1 MAKLVSHL
9 CYFSNFVFDLLSSK
23 IGHDIS
29 YVSFGY
35 ACEYKILTFSEYT
48 FALECQGENFINLG
62 SISKSY
68 SGWKVLKCL
77 CYNRYLDRNRDG
89 KWYLNSSSAL
99 RSHFWDRQNVP
110 LYIHEVMI

>member
-77 CYNRYLDRNRDG
+77 ILQKVHG
-89 KWYLNSSSAL
+89 K
-99 RSHFWDRQNVP
+99 
-110 LYIHEVMI
+110 